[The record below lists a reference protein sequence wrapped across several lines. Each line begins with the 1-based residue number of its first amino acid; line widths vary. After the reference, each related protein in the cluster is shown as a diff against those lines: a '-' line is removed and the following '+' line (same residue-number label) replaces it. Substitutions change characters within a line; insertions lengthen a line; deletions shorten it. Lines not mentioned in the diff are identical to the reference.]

1 MTSNYTNKY
10 GTITINDSV
19 IANIASEAAM
29 SSYGI
34 VGLAYRNAI
43 DGLMTLLKKENMS
56 KGVRI
61 ESNPDG
67 ITIHLDVVLEYG
79 IRIGTVTE
87 NIIDTVKYKVENI
100 TGVTVKHINIY
111 VQGIRI

>member
-34 VGLAYRNAI
+34 VGLAYRNAT
-43 DGLMTLLKKENMS
+43 DGLMTLLKKKICQKE
-56 KGVRI
+56 
-61 ESNPDG
+61 
-67 ITIHLDVVLEYG
+67 LELRV
-79 IRIGTVTE
+79 ILMA
-87 NIIDTVKYKVENI
+87 
-100 TGVTVKHINIY
+100 
-111 VQGIRI
+111 